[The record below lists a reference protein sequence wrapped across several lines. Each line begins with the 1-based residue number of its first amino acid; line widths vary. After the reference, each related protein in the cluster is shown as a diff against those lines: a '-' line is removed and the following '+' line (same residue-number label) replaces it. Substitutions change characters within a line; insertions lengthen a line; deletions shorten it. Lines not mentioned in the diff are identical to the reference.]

1 MGRTAATTTTNTDAD
16 GWGRARLM
24 IILAAGLLAVLAF
37 VVGLGFAAH
46 YALRS
51 TGQAGPADGLIGQN
65 AGKAAAGVTVDPAGK
80 VSAALGQARRDQLS
94 AAPMLAATPEDSR
107 QGTPAATPGPFVR
120 VPTAT
125 RTGPAAV
132 PTGFTHTPAGAVGQ
146 LAAIEATV
154 LQGMSIPQTNQV
166 HQQWTLPG
174 ATDVAHWPLTLNVQR
189 FLATARQGQ
198 TKDPT
203 VTVTTIPVAG
213 QVKGTDGPD
222 WVLAC
227 ALLDVRAVIKTDS
240 RMAYGYCERMQW
252 AGSADGGRWMIAPG
266 TSPATAPSTWPGTDL
281 AIAAGWRT
289 WTGPGEGTD

>member
-1 MGRTAATTTTNTDAD
+1 MGRTARTTTNTDAD

-51 TGQAGPADGLIGQN
+51 TGQAGPANGLIGQN
-65 AGKAAAGVTVDPAGK
+65 AGKAAAGVTVDPTGK

-174 ATDVAHWPLTLNVQR
+174 APDIAHWPLTLNVQR

-198 TKDPT
+198 TKDPHRDRYHH
-203 VTVTTIPVAG
+203 P
-213 QVKGTDGPD
+213 
-222 WVLAC
+222 
-227 ALLDVRAVIKTDS
+227 
-240 RMAYGYCERMQW
+240 
-252 AGSADGGRWMIAPG
+252 GGRPG
-266 TSPATAPSTWPGTDL
+266 QRHGRSRL
-281 AIAAGWRT
+281 
-289 WTGPGEGTD
+289 GPGLRPARCARRHQDRFAHGLRVLRTDAVGR